1 MKLEK
6 MQISELVKPEDN
18 VRIHT
23 EKQID
28 EFIRSLEMFGQIRPA
43 VVDENNIIL
52 IGNGMVEAME
62 KRGDIEL
69 NVYRIKGLSENEK
82 KKLMLSDN
90 KIFSL
95 GIDNFEVQ
103 DKFFK
108 ELIGDYDIPGFD
120 EDVLKAMVSSA
131 EEVTEKLSDFGTL
144 DNEEIQKI
152 KNKRSKQ
159 EEQNTDDSI
168 AENQDFN
175 DEVYLNENESEQE
188 ESERFIICPNCGEK
202 ICL

>member
-1 MKLEK
+1 MKEERIK
-6 MQISELVKPEDN
+6 ISELAKPKNN

-28 EFIRSLEMFGQIRPA
+28 EFIRSLKMFGQIRPA
-43 VVDENNIIL
+43 VVDENNMIL

-62 KRGDIEL
+62 KMGDTEL
-69 NVYRIKGLSENEK
+69 NVYRIKGLSENKK

-103 DKFFK
+103 EKFFK
-108 ELIGDYDIPGFD
+108 ELVGDYDIPGFD

-144 DNEEIQKI
+144 DNEEIQTI
-152 KNKRSKQ
+152 KNKRLKA
-159 EEQNTDDSI
+159 EEQNT
-168 AENQDFN
+168 ENQDYN
-175 DEVYLNENESEQE
+175 DEIYSNENKSEQE

>member
-6 MQISELVKPEDN
+6 MQISELVKPDDN

-62 KRGDIEL
+62 KRGDTEL
-69 NVYRIKGLSENEK
+69 NVYKIKGLSENEK

-90 KIFSL
+90 KIFNL

-175 DEVYLNENESEQE
+175 DEVYSNENESEQE
-188 ESERFIICPNCGEK
+188 ESERFIICHNCGEK